1 MGIMMLA
8 AAKGSTIVVSA
19 SGQDREKALEAIKEL
34 VFNKFGEE

>member
-8 AAKGSTIVVSA
+8 AAKGNKIIVNANGSD
-19 SGQDREKALEAIKEL
+19 SGEALEAIKEL